1 MKNINILLLCEDLL
15 WISLVRKFS
24 SSIYLNKV
32 YIRRSYKS
40 IYEKADNIEYVN
52 LDNIKDCYEF
62 VKKNNIN
69 FVVVTGLY
77 VNRGLVNY
85 FKYNLGIPTF
95 GITKSWL
102 ELECLKCLGKEFMAK
117 HNIPTSEYMI
127 VKNKKELDEAIE
139 EYGYPIIIK
148 DNKQQAGFGT
158 YICRTKKECLRKAK
172 KILKED
178 TFFIAERY
186 IEGEEVTL
194 HTLWDGKILIPLE
207 PVRDYKRLKNNNE
220 GINTGSMGSYV
231 PVKLTDGKKALIN
244 KYVKKL
250 EEVFQEVKPNFTGV
264 FASDLIFT
272 EENIYN
278 LEFNMRPCTPEFEVL
293 IEHIDSDLLE
303 IMYKTAVSELEG
315 VEINYKP
322 GITGAV
328 NVVHK
333 DYKYFPNIVETRK
346 IKIPKNFLKGSKDIV
361 INFNIKDIDEKGNAK
376 IYTNI
381 NIFVIM
387 KNDSKNPFPDLYEYI
402 SRIKDK
408 NIYYRTD
415 IGEN

>member
-1 MKNINILLLCEDLL
+1 M
-15 WISLVRKFS
+15 V
-24 SSIYLNKV
+24 
-32 YIRRSYKS
+32 
-40 IYEKADNIEYVN
+40 
-52 LDNIKDCYEF
+52 
-62 VKKNNIN
+62 KNNPELLKQILVSSHDLDAPPLYKCAQENYNEGIELILDALKKHLDLREDVIFQRNYAFCSALN
-69 FVVVTGLY
+69 FCANNNNNDGMKMILD
-77 VNRGLVNY
+77 LV
-85 FKYNLGIPTF
+85 KDDKALLMKVLVSSDDIYNLPL
-95 GITKSWL
+95 S
-102 ELECLKCLGKEFMAK
+102 
-117 HNIPTSEYMI
+117 
-127 VKNKKELDEAIE
+127 
-139 EYGYPIIIK
+139 
-148 DNKQQAGFGT
+148 
-158 YICRTKKECLRKAK
+158 ICAQ
-172 KILKED
+172 
-178 TFFIAERY
+178 
-186 IEGEEVTL
+186 G
-194 HTLWDGKILIPLE
+194 
-207 PVRDYKRLKNNNE
+207 NNNE